1 MLLVC
6 TEVGGQHRTGPQKS
20 SSPGPSFGREDDLG
34 PERLAV
40 KSGRLGRAGVP
51 DPGWHPCLFK
61 ARKERLRDLN
71 SLKIE

>member
-6 TEVGGQHRTGPQKS
+6 TEVGGRHQTGPQKS
-20 SSPGPSFGREDDLG
+20 SSPGPSFRREDDLG

-51 DPGWHPCLFK
+51 DPAWHPCLFK